1 METDLETL
9 KQRLE
14 KADTLTGKLKYLMF
28 ICNELKLE
36 EERGRLYEFLI
47 ISFSLRSAKIE
58 GDKVVVKWLPV
69 SWDFEDEKGKLHLY
83 APKGGLYY
91 AYYIMNWFKGLPD
104 YHCENEEVGR
114 RLKEKELWEQFFI
127 ITENRWKEV
136 WLTKKGYEEL
146 KKAFLAYA
154 VPIYQSIY
162 AKVGEVM
169 KKQ

>member
-1 METDLETL
+1 VKEVETDLETL

-14 KADTLTGKLKYLMF
+14 KADTLTKKLHALMF
-28 ICNELKLE
+28 ICDYLKLK
-36 EERGRLYEFLI
+36 EERAKLYELVT

-58 GDKVVVKWLPV
+58 GDKVKIKWFPII
-69 SWDFEDEKGKLHLY
+69 WDFDTFYG
-83 APKGGLYY
+83 PKGVNYY
-91 AYYIMNWFKGLPD
+91 SWYIWVWFKGLPD
-104 YHCENEEVGR
+104 FHCENEEDKK
-114 RLKEKELWEQFFI
+114 RLMKKSEWQQFFI
-127 ITENRWKEV
+127 ITEGKWDSI

-162 AKVGEVM
+162 AKVEEVM